1 MKLPPKALA
10 AISGGR
16 DSVALLHWLISQGHS
31 SLIVCHLNHGLRGL
45 ESGQDAALV
54 RRLAKK
60 WALPSEIQKTDVAAL
75 AKTEHLSIE
84 TAARQARHRF
94 LCDMA
99 ARHGTPHVFLAHHA
113 EDQAETV
120 LAHACRGSGLAG
132 ISGIKPQQTL
142 RNGLILHRPLLTWRR
157 SEIDA
162 YIAQHHLPFREDS
175 SNQSPAHRRNR
186 LRHQALPLLS
196 EIFQRDVTPA
206 LTRLAS
212 QALRDHDCL
221 QTQADTW
228 LATHQPIQ
236 PDGSLAIT
244 SGLKAL
250 HPALLS
256 RILLHWLQ
264 THAVPDLDHAL
275 IESAI
280 QLLSSPSPAKLNL
293 PGDRHLCRK
302 AKHLRILD

>member
-1 MKLPPKALA
+1 MKLPPKALV

-16 DSVALLHWLISQGHS
+16 DSVALLHWLVHQGQT
-31 SLIVCHLNHGLRGL
+31 SLIVCHLNHGLRSL

-60 WALPSEIQKTDVAAL
+60 WELPCEVQKTDVAAL

-120 LAHACRGSGLAG
+120 LAHACRGTGLVGLA
-132 ISGIKPQQTL
+132 GIKPQQTL

-162 YIAQHHLPFREDS
+162 YIAQHHLPFRDDS
-175 SNQSPAHRRNR
+175 SNQSLAHSRNR
-186 LRHQALPLLS
+186 LRHQALPLLN

-221 QTQADTW
+221 QSQAESW
-228 LATHQPIQ
+228 LTTHQPIQ

-244 SGLKAL
+244 SELKAL

-256 RILLHWLQ
+256 RILHHWLQ
-264 THAVPDLDHAL
+264 THAIPDLDHQL
-275 IESAI
+275 IESAL